1 MLSVFIDCGAD
12 DRKLAQTLATL
23 VAGAVTGLVREVV
36 LIDREMGPA
45 ARKVAE
51 HAGCR
56 IVASEEFR
64 GAIAAAKGEWL
75 LCLEPG
81 ARLQPGWIEAIDEH
95 FESGARARMEPGA
108 GRFRRAAVDK
118 PGFFSRVRQ
127 IRTAMAEGFLVKKP
141 QAIGLSRLSF
151 TLEEMAKGVAVT
163 RMAAEIRP
171 AVHD

>member
-1 MLSVFIDCGAD
+1 MDCGAD

-23 VAGAVTGLVREVV
+23 VPGAVTGLVREVV

-51 HAGCR
+51 HAGCA
-56 IVASEEFR
+56 IVETEEFR
-64 GAIAAAKGEWL
+64 GAISAAKGEWL

-81 ARLQPGWIEAIDEH
+81 ARLQPGWQEAIGEH
-95 FESGARARMEPGA
+95 FETGERAKMKPGA
-108 GRFRRAAVDK
+108 ARFRRAAIDK
-118 PGFFSRVRQ
+118 PGFLSRIRQ
-127 IRTAMAEGFLVKKP
+127 IRTAMAEGFLVRKP
-141 QAIGLSRLSF
+141 QAIGLSRMSF

-171 AVHD
+171 AAHD

>member
-1 MLSVFIDCGAD
+1 MDCGAD

-23 VAGAVTGLVREVV
+23 VSGAVTGLVREVV
-36 LIDREMGPA
+36 LIDREMGSA
-45 ARKVAE
+45 ATTVAE

-56 IVASEEFR
+56 IVQAEEFR

-81 ARLQPGWIEAIDEH
+81 ARLQPGWQEAIGEH
-95 FESGARARMEPGA
+95 FATFEKAKMEAGAA
-108 GRFRRAAVDK
+108 RFRRAAIDK
-118 PGFFSRVRQ
+118 PGFLSRIRQ
-127 IRTAMAEGFLVKKP
+127 IRTAMAEGFLVRKP

-163 RMAAEIRP
+163 RMKAEIRP

>member
-23 VAGAVTGLVREVV
+23 VSGAVTGLVREVV
-36 LIDREMGPA
+36 LIDRGMGPA

-51 HAGCR
+51 HAGCHLVAAEAFR
-56 IVASEEFR
+56 EAVAS
-64 GAIAAAKGEWL
+64 AKGEWL

-81 ARLQPGWIEAIDEH
+81 ARLQPGWQEAIGEH
-95 FESGARARMEPGA
+95 LDTSARAKMEPGA
-108 GRFRRAAVDK
+108 ARFRRAAVDK
-118 PGFFSRVRQ
+118 PGFLSRIRQ
-127 IRTAMAEGFLVKKP
+127 IRTALAEGFLVRKP
-141 QAIGLSRLSF
+141 QAIGLSRLAF
-151 TLEEMAKGVAVT
+151 TLEEMARGVAVT